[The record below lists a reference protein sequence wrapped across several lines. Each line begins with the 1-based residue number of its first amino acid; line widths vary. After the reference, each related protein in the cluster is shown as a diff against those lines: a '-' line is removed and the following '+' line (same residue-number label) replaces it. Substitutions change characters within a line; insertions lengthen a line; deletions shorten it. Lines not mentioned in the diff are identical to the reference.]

1 MINLLEGVP
10 GSGKSYEAVVYH
22 VLPALKA
29 GRKVITNLPLRLDA
43 FAALNPDFLD
53 LIELR
58 RESSPILG
66 RWDAEAANRGERAFI
81 VGEFTEAER
90 DGVRMSMH
98 AGKEALLPVP
108 GARLFGGVW
117 DFYDE
122 WRGEGNIGPLFVIDE
137 CHVSFPRENVRKQRF
152 TPDEVIQWFKISR
165 HFGVD
170 VLLMTQRMRAL
181 DEDVAGLAEMH
192 IRVRKAAFMGQQNE
206 YVRKVF
212 AGYRGGEVS
221 SDIRPYKPQFFG
233 LYKSHTQGAAVIE
246 AAASDVAPANVKWRR
261 LSRGMFLLSAVLA
274 VATVMWA
281 MRDKPKPKPM
291 PKPSAIPQ
299 VAKPYSLVNKAEP
312 LNPSTQVASAVNGA
326 AQHVSPGVPPNSAPA
341 PVFQSVSWAKDPA
354 PEYPEP
360 MQDRG
365 MHITGCLKLHGET
378 RCVVVV
384 SQNGQRIFT
393 VSDVELREMG
403 YGWRRVADCA
413 AVITWGN
420 KARTII
426 CDSPQVGVAVAGSPV
441 SGGGQQA
448 TVKTV
453 DAPPAEVRTLPMP
466 EIPKPDPNL
475 ITQADIPRGLA
486 LKNPAYTGGVRGGP
500 AQGS

>member
-29 GRKVITNLPLRLDA
+29 GRKVVTNLPLRLEA
-43 FAALNPDFLD
+43 FAALNPEFLS

-58 RESSPILG
+58 RESSPIRG
-66 RWDAEAANRGERAFI
+66 RWDAEAANRGERAFV
-81 VGEFTEAER
+81 VGEFSEAER
-90 DGVRMSMH
+90 GSDRMTMRDGSDV
-98 AGKEALLPVP
+98 LLPSP
-108 GARLFGGVW
+108 GTRLFANVW

-122 WRGEGNIGPLFVIDE
+122 WRGDGNIGPLFVIDE
-137 CHVSFPRENVRKQRF
+137 CHVSFPRENLRKHRF
-152 TPDEVIQWFKISR
+152 TPDDVIQWFKISR

-192 IRVRKAAFMGQQNE
+192 IRVRKAAFMGSANE

-274 VATVMWA
+274 VCTVMWA
-281 MRDKPKPKPM
+281 MRDKPKPA
-291 PKPSAIPQ
+291 PKQPVRTMVQKAPPLDSVPDQAARAVTPGA
-299 VAKPYSLVNKAEP
+299 VPVNA
-312 LNPSTQVASAVNGA
+312 
-326 AQHVSPGVPPNSAPA
+326 PPPT
-341 PVFQSVSWAKDPA
+341 VYQTVSWVKEAA

-365 MHITGCLKLHGET
+365 LHITGCV
-378 RCVVVV
+378 RMRSDSSCVVVV

-393 VSDVELREMG
+393 TSDAELKKMG
-403 YGWRRVADCA
+403 YGWRYVADCA
-413 AVITWGN
+413 AVVTWGN

-426 CDSPQVGVAVAGSPV
+426 CDSPQVGVGVAGTQS
-441 SGGGQQA
+441 A
-448 TVKTV
+448 TSQHVVTQTSESAK
-453 DAPPAEVRTLPMP
+453 EVRTVPMP
-466 EIPKPDPNL
+466 EIPKPDPMQ
-475 ITQADIPRGLA
+475 ITQSEIPRGLA
-486 LKNPAYTGGVRGGP
+486 LRNPAYTGGVRGVP